1 MPTLPVP
8 DGEGIYSFAHD
19 LESAHRHWMS
29 RLATRT
35 GTEPVMEVKAPVT
48 GERYRIMERRPEGR
62 PVVVIEPHHDDFALS
77 ASGRFLTRP
86 RPLTVI
92 TVFTRS
98 RSVHPMLEAAYPSG
112 EAVSAIRE
120 EEAATAL
127 RPFGARRILLG
138 HRDAD
143 PPYRAFDPARL
154 AVITEELA
162 GVLADHAGAELI
174 APAAVTRHPD
184 HLLVHEAARML
195 GCRWFWEDVAFWPT
209 YALAGCDRALFE
221 QRTNNTLTPE
231 LADITGVVLD
241 KLTLLRLHGSQMHPA
256 RKMYRPLRHAWTVA
270 RELVDPPSHGPARYA
285 ERFYRLE
292 DGS

>member
-1 MPTLPVP
+1 MPILPVP

-19 LESAHRHWMS
+19 LETAHRQWMDALTS
-29 RLATRT
+29 RT
-35 GTEPVMEVKAPVT
+35 GTEPVLEVKAPVT
-48 GERYRIMERRPEGR
+48 GERYRILERRPEDR
-62 PVVVIEPHHDDFALS
+62 PVVVIEPHHDDFVLS
-77 ASGRFLTRP
+77 ASGRFLTHP

-98 RSVHPMLEAAYPSG
+98 RSVHPALEAAYPT
-112 EAVSAIRE
+112 EETVSAVRE
-120 EEAATAL
+120 EEAAASL

-138 HRDAD
+138 HQDAS
-143 PPYRAFDPARL
+143 PPYRAFEDRRAS
-154 AVITEELA
+154 VITDELRA
-162 GVLADHAGAELI
+162 ILADHHGAELI

-184 HLLVHEAARML
+184 HLLVHEAARRVD
-195 GCRWFWEDVAFWPT
+195 CRWFWEDLAFWPT

-221 QRTNNTLTPE
+221 QRTANTLTPE
-231 LADITGVVLD
+231 LTDITPSVLD

-270 RELVDPPSHGPARYA
+270 RNLADAEPDAARYA

-292 DGS
+292 AAS